1 LPGSQVKADSILLE
15 MSNQQAEQ
23 AALDA
28 QASVESGR
36 SRISESA
43 CQASE
48 RFDEPEGQRCATP
61 GRVTRMIVLQ
71 ASAWIMVGAAA
82 RVHGSFVV
90 THRIRCLLF
99 GIQPFTGNFARGC
112 CVASGCSVRD
122 GLGLPR
128 AARPRSHGGPEVRVR
143 RHALGRRGGRGLNS
157 ARTTGPPVSCV
168 STVTAISP
176 RTCDR
181 WSQCPQTSRQS
192 RFSSGPK
199 RG

>member
-1 LPGSQVKADSILLE
+1 MGSLIPSQEFTCQIPSETEATVVEIRLLPGSQVKADSILLE
-15 MSNQQAEQ
+15 MSNPQAEQ

-90 THRIRCLLF
+90 THWIRCLLF
-99 GIQPFTGNFARGC
+99 GIQPNNPAILPEAAVLLLAAAFVMGLDCRVPRGPGPM
-112 CVASGCSVRD
+112 VALRY
-122 GLGLPR
+122 
-128 AARPRSHGGPEVRVR
+128 E
-143 RHALGRRGGRGLNS
+143 
-157 ARTTGPPVSCV
+157 
-168 STVTAISP
+168 
-176 RTCDR
+176 
-181 WSQCPQTSRQS
+181 
-192 RFSSGPK
+192 
-199 RG
+199 